1 MFMRLAQILLLKYK
15 PPKCHFLVLFSH
27 LMITILHV
35 WLLFDSFQI
44 DLRCAEVDII
54 SSTFRGGGK
63 CHKMF
68 MYAAFVVL
76 SYIICVVLNLSGFNF
91 LKYVFSR

>member
-63 CHKMF
+63 CRASELRNMPEVF
-68 MYAAFVVL
+68 L
-76 SYIICVVLNLSGFNF
+76 S
-91 LKYVFSR
+91 

>member
-1 MFMRLAQILLLKYK
+1 
-15 PPKCHFLVLFSH
+15 
-27 LMITILHV
+27 
-35 WLLFDSFQI
+35 
-44 DLRCAEVDII
+44 
-54 SSTFRGGGK
+54 
-63 CHKMF
+63 MF